1 MRKSLRGVLCAVL
14 AVAMLAGVGPRA
26 EAKGKKQTKEPTV
39 IHIADAGDLR
49 DLAANC
55 SLDTWSDN
63 VRVVL
68 DNDIS
73 LAGEEF
79 SSIPIFNGVF
89 DGAGHMICDLDLTL
103 AQSPCG
109 LFLETGEKADIC
121 DLTVRGTVSPGED
134 DEMVGGIV
142 GRNRGAVTA
151 CIFHGKVSGKSRV
164 GGIVGQNE
172 PSGLVTGCVSSGTVR
187 AVSLSGGVAGLDI
200 EKDRKS
206 VV

>member
-1 MRKSLRGVLCAVL
+1 MRKSLRCVLCAVL
-14 AVAMLAGVGPRA
+14 AVAMLAGVSPA
-26 EAKGKKQTKEPTV
+26 VEAKGKKQTNEPTV

-89 DGAGHMICDLDLTL
+89 DGAGHMICDSRSSF
-103 AQSPCG
+103 APCRPSR
-109 LFLETGEKADIC
+109 TDPAARRDP
-121 DLTVRGTVSPGED
+121 RP
-134 DEMVGGIV
+134 
-142 GRNRGAVTA
+142 
-151 CIFHGKVSGKSRV
+151 HG
-164 GGIVGQNE
+164 
-172 PSGLVTGCVSSGTVR
+172 
-187 AVSLSGGVAGLDI
+187 
-200 EKDRKS
+200 
-206 VV
+206 